1 VGRGQHCSQEKIMSI
16 LKLRKE
22 GKTYKD
28 IQKTPEYS
36 AKMAAENR
44 GTKVYPFA
52 SPREIKSE
60 LSDVTIRR

>member
-1 VGRGQHCSQEKIMSI
+1 MSI